1 VCTIE
6 YDFKDIAIKSIVAS
20 VIAFIIGLILAYFDV
35 GVLSF
40 LIPVVIVGLVI
51 GFFEDSID
59 SALVVG
65 GVAGLIVSI
74 LHVTIPPFVL
84 PPQIANL
91 FEFSVLGY
99 IFACALP
106 AGVIALIKDI
116 KC

>member
-1 VCTIE
+1 M
-6 YDFKDIAIKSIVAS
+6 
-20 VIAFIIGLILAYFDV
+20 ILAYFDV

-40 LIPVVIVGLVI
+40 LIPVVIVGLII

-74 LHVTIPPFVL
+74 LHVTILPFVL

-91 FEFSVLGY
+91 CCDVQR
-99 IFACALP
+99 
-106 AGVIALIKDI
+106 IK
-116 KC
+116 KEE

>member
-1 VCTIE
+1 
-6 YDFKDIAIKSIVAS
+6 
-20 VIAFIIGLILAYFDV
+20 LILAYFDV

-74 LHVTIPPFVL
+74 LHVTIL
-84 PPQIANL
+84 L
-91 FEFSVLGY
+91 LCY
-99 IFACALP
+99 LHKL
-106 AGVIALIKDI
+106 LIYAVMFKE
-116 KC
+116 